1 MPTLHEVSE
10 VARLLATVLAGE
22 PVTHGA
28 LTVIPLLAPNLDD
41 PDWLTL
47 EEAGE
52 RARVTEVSEAGSV
65 PFLKV
70 ANGADQPLL
79 LLDGEELIG
88 AKQNRV
94 LNTTVLVAAHTEVTI
109 PVSCVEHARWGYRGR
124 QFRPGDASLYASL
137 RARKAAHVSQ
147 SLRAGRGHRADQGE
161 VWALLADR
169 ASQLRVD
176 SATGAMR
183 DVYARHQPDLT
194 AARQALAAQPG
205 QIGALIYIGT
215 RWVGIDLLAGPRLFG
230 RAWPRLCAGYVA
242 DAIGRKP
249 EPWQQL
255 DAGAVLQEL
264 VRGQAEPAPAVGLGE
279 EYRLGS
285 GRLAGAAL
293 VAEARVAHLMV
304 FPADEGAG
312 AADGAETPEVN
323 Q

>member
-1 MPTLHEVSE
+1 MPTLHEVPE
-10 VARLLATVLAGE
+10 VAQLLATILTGE

-28 LTVIPLLAPNLDD
+28 LAVIPLLAPNLDD

-52 RARVTEVSEAGSV
+52 RARITEVSEAGSV

-88 AKQNRV
+88 AKQNRI

-109 PVSCVEHARWGYRGR
+109 PVSCVEQGRWGYRGR
-124 QFRPGDASLYASL
+124 LFRPGDASLYASL

-147 SLRAGRGHRADQGE
+147 SVRAGRGHRADQRE
-161 VWALLADR
+161 VWAHLADR
-169 ASQLRVD
+169 ASQLRVN

-183 DVYARHQPDLT
+183 DVYARHPTDLT
-194 AARQALAAQPG
+194 EARQALAAQPG
-205 QIGALIYIGT
+205 QIGAVIYMGT
-215 RWVGIDLLAGPRLFG
+215 QWVGIDLLAGPRLFG

-249 EPWQQL
+249 EPWQRL
-255 DAGAVLQEL
+255 DAGAVLEQL
-264 VRGQAEPAPAVGLGE
+264 VRGQVEPAPAVGLGE
-279 EYRLGS
+279 EYRVGS
-285 GRLAGAAL
+285 GGLAGAAL
-293 VAEARVAHLMV
+293 VAQGRVVHLMA
-304 FPADEGAG
+304 FPAAEGAG
-312 AADGAETPEVN
+312 ASDCAQTPGAN